1 MPTSN
6 SREFKSL
13 HGGVF
18 LSTGERDFFEE
29 LVDPFP
35 ITGKVLMGVGGAG
48 KGAPSRELQV
58 QKSKKEG
65 EHDGERC
72 FRIKSD
78 TTEEKTQTVRN

>member
-1 MPTSN
+1 
-6 SREFKSL
+6 
-13 HGGVF
+13 
-18 LSTGERDFFEE
+18 
-29 LVDPFP
+29 
-35 ITGKVLMGVGGAG
+35 MGVGGAG

-78 TTEEKTQTVRN
+78 ALEEKTQTVETDD